1 MRNESH
7 TSDAKELSSPA
18 PTLSKGLT
26 MRIRT
31 LAASAVLAAA
41 LGLPLAGVAFAQE
54 NKNCPDFATQAEAQ
68 AALEPGDPDN
78 LDRDGDGQACED
90 SEYASVSAAGGD
102 DSTSDSSSEEQVAD
116 KPVGGVEAGD
126 GPASGTDPLPLVA
139 GAVIAGGVGA
149 VAVRRVARRTS

>member
-41 LGLPLAGVAFAQE
+41 LGLPLAGVAFAQAD
-54 NKNCPDFATQAEAQ
+54 KDCADFATQADAQ
-68 AALEPGDPDN
+68 AEYDSDPTDPN
-78 LDRDGDGQACED
+78 RLDDDGDKKACD
-90 SEYASVSAAGGD
+90 TYEYASASTASD
-102 DSTSDSSSEEQVAD
+102 DGSSEEQVAD